1 MCIKGRETKR
11 NDIMYEER
19 RKNCESIKLKKN
31 RKDKRIRESE
41 EDNDY

>member
-19 RKNCESIKLKKN
+19 RKNCESIKKN